1 MIHRPQSI
9 DDIKGRIEVMSKLYE
24 AWNDL
29 KRLQNKTLR
38 IYKEDAGMDRFRE
51 TLIHRA
57 KKHIEPML
65 ELIWEVLEL
74 YKKDLDELKQYV

>member
-9 DDIKGRIEVMSKLYE
+9 DDIKNRIEVMVKLYE

-29 KRLQNKTLR
+29 KRLQNKTLK
-38 IYKEDAGMDRFRE
+38 IFKEDYGMDRFRE

-57 KKHIEPML
+57 KEHIEPML
-65 ELIWEVLEL
+65 KLIWEVIEL
-74 YKKDLDELKQYV
+74 FKKDLDELKSWV